1 MKIKCNSDNF
11 FKIYNDMQGVSNR
24 FYKIKK
30 GKKVRVHN
38 YTYYA
43 KIMAILVIFI
53 FLFPLI
59 FRVYN
64 FFIKILITK
73 VSPFIIT
80 FLILYLLLF
89 HIGYYYAK
97 KRLGGEV
104 HLSLKGIKDV
114 DKTNLSVYV
123 PWDLVDYVYVGEYGI
138 YFFVKRHIIIF
149 LDIKYQEQVINY
161 LKKEKINI
169 LIYRKED

>member
-11 FKIYNDMQGVSNR
+11 FKIYNEMQGVSNR

-104 HLSLKGIKDV
+104 ALKEKGIEDIEKDGLRFFAPW
-114 DKTNLSVYV
+114 NLIDFVYF
-123 PWDLVDYVYVGEYGI
+123 GEYGI
-138 YFFVKRHIIIF
+138 YFYVRKRIVIF
-149 LDIKYQEQVINY
+149 GDNSNKEEVLKYLEENKIKVLVYN
-161 LKKEKINI
+161 
-169 LIYRKED
+169 RS

>member
-11 FKIYNDMQGVSNR
+11 FKIYNEMQGVSNR

-64 FFIKILITK
+64 FF
-73 VSPFIIT
+73 
-80 FLILYLLLF
+80 Y
-89 HIGYYYAK
+89 
-97 KRLGGEV
+97 
-104 HLSLKGIKDV
+104 
-114 DKTNLSVYV
+114 
-123 PWDLVDYVYVGEYGI
+123 
-138 YFFVKRHIIIF
+138 
-149 LDIKYQEQVINY
+149 
-161 LKKEKINI
+161 
-169 LIYRKED
+169 